1 MNEQIQQKTIDLAR
15 GLFLVRYN
23 GAEDKTSPPV
33 VRVYAD
39 RASVNNCNIITG
51 PDVVNGTLFAPE
63 TALVVSVAR
72 PSRVIVEVTA
82 GRVGGSTA
90 ANIKIEPLTQGQPQ
104 AQFQGQFQAPPAVQP
119 ASQPYDAFEPDPG
132 YDRGGPSDLKL
143 LAHVAGLGDV
153 TVGPN
158 TWIAGPSAPARIEG
172 ISLEWPNKP
181 HDLNL
186 QYAVK
191 FARPQRGDNQFVP
204 LGTFAGTRG
213 RALAITGFSLE
224 ATGPSVD
231 RYTISAET
239 IFLGAPALRVTGN
252 RIVVSGP
259 SGREPLVGLKLN
271 LEERRVQ
278 AAPLAPQQPR
288 RAEPINPAPR
298 VDGPRLEGRVR
309 VFRSRQSAVKT
320 AG

>member
-1 MNEQIQQKTIDLAR
+1 MNEQIQQKTVDLAR

-23 GAEDKTSPPV
+23 GADDKTSPPV

-39 RASVNNCNIITG
+39 RASLNNCNIITG

-72 PSRVIVEVTA
+72 PSRLIVEVTA
-82 GRVGGSTA
+82 GRAGGSTA
-90 ANIKIEPLTQGQPQ
+90 ANIKIEPLTQGQPV
-104 AQFQGQFQAPPAVQP
+104 GQP
-119 ASQPYDAFEPDPG
+119 AGQPVAQPVSQPVDTYEPEAGAGELD
-132 YDRGGPSDLKL
+132 DLKL

-153 TVGPN
+153 TVGAN
-158 TWIAGPSAPARIEG
+158 AWIAGPSAPARIEG
-172 ISLEWPNKP
+172 IGLEWPNMP

-204 LGTFAGTRG
+204 IGTFAGTRG

-224 ATGPSVD
+224 ATGPGVD
-231 RYTISAET
+231 RYAISAET
-239 IFLGAPALRVTGN
+239 IFLGAPALRVSGN

-288 RAEPINPAPR
+288 RVEPVNQI
-298 VDGPRLEGRVR
+298 PRLEGRVR
-309 VFRSRQSAVKT
+309 VFRSRQSAAKT

>member
-33 VRVYAD
+33 VRVYAE

-51 PDVVNGTLFAPE
+51 PDAVNGTLFAPE
-63 TALVVSVAR
+63 TALVISVAR
-72 PSRVIVEVTA
+72 PSRLIVEVTA
-82 GRVGGSTA
+82 GRAGGSTA
-90 ANIKIEPLTQGQPQ
+90 ANIKIEPLTQGQPA
-104 AQFQGQFQAPPAVQP
+104 AQQP
-119 ASQPYDAFEPDPG
+119 AGQRYDMYEPETALG
-132 YDRGGPSDLKL
+132 ALIDLKL

-158 TWIAGPSAPARIEG
+158 TWIAGPAAPARIEG

-191 FARPQRGDNQFVP
+191 FARPQQGDNQFVP

-224 ATGPSVD
+224 ATGPSAD

-288 RAEPINPAPR
+288 RPEPVNPAPR
-298 VDGPRLEGRVR
+298 PEGPRLEGRVR

-320 AG
+320 AS

>member
-39 RASVNNCNIITG
+39 RTSLNNCNIITG
-51 PDVVNGTLFAPE
+51 PDAANGTLFAPE

-72 PSRVIVEVTA
+72 PSRLIVEVTA
-82 GRVGGSTA
+82 GRAGGSTA
-90 ANIKIEPLTQGQPQ
+90 ANIKIEPLTQGQP
-104 AQFQGQFQAPPAVQP
+104 AVQP
-119 ASQPYDAFEPDPG
+119 IGQPASLPFDTYEPEPG
-132 YDRGGPSDLKL
+132 PEELSALKL

-158 TWIAGPSAPARIEG
+158 TWIAGPAAPARIEG

-224 ATGPSVD
+224 ATGPGAD
-231 RYTISAET
+231 RYAIAAET

-259 SGREPLVGLKLN
+259 SGREPLVGLKLS
-271 LEERRVQ
+271 LEEHRVQ
-278 AAPLAPQQPR
+278 AAPLAPRQPMR
-288 RAEPINPAPR
+288 VEPTPAMPR
-298 VDGPRLEGRVR
+298 QEAPRLEGRVR
-309 VFRSRQSAVKT
+309 VFRSRQNAVKT

>member
-1 MNEQIQQKTIDLAR
+1 MNEQLQQKTIDLAR

-23 GAEDKTSPPV
+23 GADDKTSPPV

-63 TALVVSVAR
+63 SALVVSVAR
-72 PSRVIVEVTA
+72 PSRLIVEVTA
-82 GRVGGSTA
+82 GRAGGSTA

-104 AQFQGQFQAPPAVQP
+104 GHLQGQLQGQFQAQP
-119 ASQPYDAFEPDPG
+119 ASQPFDTFDADLG
-132 YDRGGPSDLKL
+132 DGGQSDFKL

-224 ATGPSVD
+224 ATGPSAD

-252 RIVVSGP
+252 RILVSGP

-278 AAPLAPQQPR
+278 ATPLAPQQPR
-288 RAEPINPAPR
+288 RAEPINPAQR

>member
-23 GAEDKTSPPV
+23 SADDKMSPPV

-39 RASVNNCNIITG
+39 RASLNNCNIISG
-51 PDVVNGTLFAPE
+51 PDAANGTLFAPE
-63 TALVVSVAR
+63 SALVVSVAR
-72 PSRVIVEVTA
+72 PSRLIVEVSA

-90 ANIKIEPLTQGQPQ
+90 ANIKIEPLAQGQQ
-104 AQFQGQFQAPPAVQP
+104 AQAQQATQP
-119 ASQPYDAFEPDPG
+119 DNQPFDAFEPELEPEFAPQAG
-132 YDRGGPSDLKL
+132 ANGQSDLKL

-181 HDLNL
+181 RDLNL

-191 FARPQRGDNQFVP
+191 FARPQQGDNQFVP

-231 RYTISAET
+231 RYIISAET
-239 IFLGAPALRVTGN
+239 IFLGAP
-252 RIVVSGP
+252 GP
-259 SGREPLVGLKLN
+259 ARDREPDCGVRPVGTGT
-271 LEERRVQ
+271 
-278 AAPLAPQQPR
+278 P
-288 RAEPINPAPR
+288 
-298 VDGPRLEGRVR
+298 GRP
-309 VFRSRQSAVKT
+309 
-320 AG
+320 

>member
-23 GAEDKTSPPV
+23 GADDKTSPPV

-39 RASVNNCNIITG
+39 RASINNCNIITG
-51 PDVVNGTLFAPE
+51 PDAVNGTLFAPE
-63 TALVVSVAR
+63 SALVVSVAR

-82 GRVGGSTA
+82 GRAGASTA
-90 ANIKIEPLTQGQPQ
+90 ANIKIEPLTQGQP
-104 AQFQGQFQAPPAVQP
+104 AVQP
-119 ASQPYDAFEPDPG
+119 ASQPFDTFEPAAGPG
-132 YDRGGPSDLKL
+132 ELIDLKL

-153 TVGPN
+153 TVGPD

-224 ATGPSVD
+224 ATGPSAD
-231 RYTISAET
+231 RYAISAET

-288 RAEPINPAPR
+288 RAEPINPVPR
-298 VDGPRLEGRVR
+298 VDDGPRLEGRVR

>member
-39 RASVNNCNIITG
+39 RASTNNCNIITG
-51 PDVVNGTLFAPE
+51 PDGANGTLFAPE

-72 PSRVIVEVTA
+72 PSRLIVEVTA
-82 GRVGGSTA
+82 GRAGGSTA
-90 ANIKIEPLTQGQPQ
+90 ANIKIEPLTQGQP
-104 AQFQGQFQAPPAVQP
+104 AAQP
-119 ASQPYDAFEPDPG
+119 ASQPFDTHEPDPG
-132 YDRGGPSDLKL
+132 LDRGEPSDLKL

-158 TWIAGPSAPARIEG
+158 TWIAGPAAPARIEG
-172 ISLEWPNKP
+172 ISLDWPNKP
-181 HDLNL
+181 YDLNL

-224 ATGPSVD
+224 ATGPGAD
-231 RYTISAET
+231 RYTIAAET

-252 RIVVSGP
+252 RIVVAGP
-259 SGREPLVGLKLN
+259 SGREPLVGLKLSV
-271 LEERRVQ
+271 EEHRVQ
-278 AAPLAPQQPR
+278 AAPLAPRQPR
-288 RAEPINPAPR
+288 RAEPVAPMPR
-298 VDGPRLEGRVR
+298 QEAPRLEGRVR
-309 VFRSRQSAVKT
+309 VFRSRQNAVKT

>member
-1 MNEQIQQKTIDLAR
+1 M
-15 GLFLVRYN
+15 
-23 GAEDKTSPPV
+23 S
-33 VRVYAD
+33 
-39 RASVNNCNIITG
+39 G
-51 PDVVNGTLFAPE
+51 PDAANGTLFAPE
-63 TALVVSVAR
+63 SALVVSVAR
-72 PSRVIVEVTA
+72 PSRLIVEVTA

-90 ANIKIEPLTQGQPQ
+90 ANIKIEPLTQGQLP
-104 AQFQGQFQAPPAVQP
+104 QGQQAHGQPAAQP
-119 ASQPYDAFEPDPG
+119 ASQPFEDFDPEFEPEFAPQAG
-132 YDRGGPSDLKL
+132 ASGQSDLKL

-158 TWIAGPSAPARIEG
+158 TWIAGPAAPARIEG

-181 HDLNL
+181 RDLNL

-259 SGREPLVGLKLN
+259 SGREPLVGFKLN

-288 RAEPINPAPR
+288 RVEQINPAPR

-320 AG
+320 TG

>member
-23 GAEDKTSPPV
+23 GADDKTSPPM

-39 RASVNNCNIITG
+39 RASVNNCNIISG
-51 PDVVNGTLFAPE
+51 PDAVNGTLFAPE
-63 TALVVSVAR
+63 SALVVSVAR

-82 GRVGGSTA
+82 GRAGGSTA
-90 ANIKIEPLTQGQPQ
+90 ANIKFEPLTQGQPIS
-104 AQFQGQFQAPPAVQP
+104 QP
-119 ASQPYDAFEPDPG
+119 ASDPFDTYEPATYEPAA
-132 YDRGGPSDLKL
+132 GPREHSDLKL

-204 LGTFAGTRG
+204 LGTFTGTRG

-224 ATGPSVD
+224 ASGPSAD
-231 RYTISAET
+231 RYAISAET

-288 RAEPINPAPR
+288 RAEPVPVNPAPR
-298 VDGPRLEGRVR
+298 LDGPRLEGRVR

>member
-1 MNEQIQQKTIDLAR
+1 M
-15 GLFLVRYN
+15 
-23 GAEDKTSPPV
+23 
-33 VRVYAD
+33 
-39 RASVNNCNIITG
+39 
-51 PDVVNGTLFAPE
+51 VNGTLFAPE
-63 TALVVSVAR
+63 SALVVSVAR
-72 PSRVIVEVTA
+72 PSRLIVEVTA
-82 GRVGGSTA
+82 GRAGGSTA
-90 ANIKIEPLTQGQPQ
+90 ANIKIEPLTQGQQVGQ
-104 AQFQGQFQAPPAVQP
+104 AVAQP
-119 ASQPYDAFEPDPG
+119 VSQPVDTYEPEPNAAAGELD
-132 YDRGGPSDLKL
+132 DLKL

-153 TVGPN
+153 TVGAN
-158 TWIAGPSAPARIEG
+158 AWIAGPSAPARIEG
-172 ISLEWPNKP
+172 ICLEWPNMP

-204 LGTFAGTRG
+204 IGTFAGTRG

-224 ATGPSVD
+224 ATGPGVD
-231 RYTISAET
+231 RYAISAET
-239 IFLGAPALRVTGN
+239 IFLGAPALRVSGN

-288 RAEPINPAPR
+288 RVEP
-298 VDGPRLEGRVR
+298 VDQIPRLEGRVR
-309 VFRSRQSAVKT
+309 VFRSRQSAAKT